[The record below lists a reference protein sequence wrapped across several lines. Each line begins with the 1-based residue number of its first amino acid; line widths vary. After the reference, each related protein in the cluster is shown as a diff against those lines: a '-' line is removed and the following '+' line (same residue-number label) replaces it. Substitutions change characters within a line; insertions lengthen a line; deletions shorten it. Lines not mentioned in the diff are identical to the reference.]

1 MDPVLSSLPGDAL
14 RFVEDQLSNDESS
27 SDIELFEHFVANGL
41 SEEQARQALIYRS
54 QYLRNIYQKGFTPI
68 RKGFAA
74 RRYNPHSRQFE
85 PV

>member
-1 MDPVLSSLPGDAL
+1 
-14 RFVEDQLSNDESS
+14 
-27 SDIELFEHFVANGL
+27 
-41 SEEQARQALIYRS
+41 LIYRS
-54 QYLRNIYQKGFTPI
+54 RYLRNIYQKGFTPI